1 MALTTGIH
9 KRRLGEEH
17 SSLHDR
23 VVMELRQAILSGR
36 LKPGER
42 LIEGHLADELGVSRN
57 PVREAIRALASEG
70 LIEVTARR
78 GAAVATMTE
87 QEARETIE
95 VRALLEGQNAR
106 LAARRQDGQII
117 KRIEVVLTKGTAAVA
132 SKRFDQ
138 LFDLNQRFHS
148 ELAAAGQNT
157 VLGDLLQK
165 LRERTA
171 MLFAPMDPSRQARS
185 WEEHAAILRAII
197 QGDERTAATL
207 AAEHV
212 MRAGMDFLVG
222 LNTEGDG
229 PLLVLPERSITTD
242 GANRKISGSPRQP
255 SYQIE
260 ASAKANPQSGGAR
273 LPRGHRSAPGNRP
286 KPKATASS

>member
-1 MALTTGIH
+1 MAVTTGITR
-9 KRRLGEEH
+9 RRLGEEQ
-17 SSLHDR
+17 SPLHDR

-42 LIEGHLADELGVSRN
+42 LVEGHLADELGVSRN

-106 LAARRQDGQII
+106 LAARRQDGEII
-117 KRIEVVLTKGTAAVA
+117 KRIEAVLNKGTAAVA
-132 SKRFDQ
+132 AKRFDQ
-138 LFDLNQRFHS
+138 LSDLNQRFHG

-157 VLGDLLQK
+157 VLGDILQR

-171 MLFAPMDPSRQARS
+171 MLFAPMDPTRQARS

-197 QGDERTAATL
+197 EGDERTAATL

-212 MRAGMDFLVG
+212 MRAGIDFLVG
-222 LNTEGDG
+222 LNTGGDG
-229 PLLVLPERSITTD
+229 PLLVLPEK
-242 GANRKISGSPRQP
+242 NRMPDAVKRKTPVSRQP
-255 SYQIE
+255 SQQKS
-260 ASAKANPQSGGAR
+260 SAKANPRPRAAR
-273 LPRGHRSAPGNRP
+273 LRPSHKRSPGRRP

>member
-1 MALTTGIH
+1 MALTAVTA

-17 SSLHDR
+17 SPLRDQ
-23 VVMELRQAILSGR
+23 VVAEIRQAILSGR

-42 LIEGHLADELGVSRN
+42 LVEGRLAAELGVSRN

-70 LIEVTARR
+70 LVEVRARR

-95 VRALLEGQNAR
+95 LRALLEGQNAR
-106 LAARRQDGQII
+106 LAARRQDKQII
-117 KRIEVVLTKGTAAVA
+117 GRIEAALNKGSAAVA
-132 SKRFDQ
+132 AKRFDQ
-138 LFDLNQRFHS
+138 LFDLNQLFHR

-157 VLGDLLQK
+157 VLGELLQK

-171 MLFAPMDPSRQARS
+171 MLFSPQDPARQART

-197 QGDERTAATL
+197 DGDERAAASL
-207 AAEHV
+207 AGEHV

-222 LNTEGDG
+222 LNSGGETPLFLLSEQNNKRREGASQG
-229 PLLVLPERSITTD
+229 AAASRLKAAQNVSPAPRKSRS
-242 GANRKISGSPRQP
+242 GAPQPSGRKPGSGSR
-255 SYQIE
+255 
-260 ASAKANPQSGGAR
+260 A
-273 LPRGHRSAPGNRP
+273 

>member
-1 MALTTGIH
+1 MALSKGLS

-17 SSLHDR
+17 ASLHDR
-23 VVMELRQAILSGR
+23 VIAELRQAILSGA

-42 LIEGHLADELGVSRN
+42 LVEGRLADELGVSRN

-70 LIEVTARR
+70 LVEVTARR
-78 GAAVATMTE
+78 GAAVAKVSE
-87 QEARETIE
+87 SEARETIE

-106 LAARRQDGQII
+106 LAARRHDQQII
-117 KRIEVVLTKGTAAVA
+117 KRIEAVLNKGTAAVA
-132 SKRFDQ
+132 AQRFEQ
-138 LFDLNQRFHS
+138 LFDLNQQFHS

-171 MLFAPMDPSRQARS
+171 MLFSPMDPSQQART

-197 QGDERTAATL
+197 AGDERTAAAL

-212 MRAGMDFLVG
+212 MRAGMNFLIG
-222 LNTEGDG
+222 LNSG
-229 PLLVLPERSITTD
+229 RSCPWFWPKRATTPP
-242 GANRKISGSPRQP
+242 SPCR
-255 SYQIE
+255 
-260 ASAKANPQSGGAR
+260 
-273 LPRGHRSAPGNRP
+273 
-286 KPKATASS
+286 

>member
-1 MALTTGIH
+1 MALTTGTA
-9 KRRLGEEH
+9 KRRLGEAH
-17 SSLHDR
+17 SSLHDQ
-23 VVMELRQAILSGR
+23 VVTELRQAILSGR

-42 LIEGHLADELGVSRN
+42 LVEGRLADELGVSRN

-95 VRALLEGQNAR
+95 LRALLEGQNAR
-106 LAARRQDGQII
+106 LAARRQDKQII
-117 KRIEVVLTKGTAAVA
+117 KRIEAVLNKGSAAVA
-132 SKRFDQ
+132 ARRFEQ

-171 MLFAPMDPSRQARS
+171 MLFAPMDPRRQARS

-197 QGDERTAATL
+197 KGDERAAATL

-222 LNTEGDG
+222 LNTGGET
-229 PLLVLPERSITTD
+229 PLLLLAEQEDKQRGDISQGNSSPRRPPQQNVSP
-242 GANRKISGSPRQP
+242 ANRKPR
-255 SYQIE
+255 
-260 ASAKANPQSGGAR
+260 SGGA
-273 LPRGHRSAPGNRP
+273 PRPPSRKRSRRPGA
-286 KPKATASS
+286 KATASS